1 MIKKFLAKRKTKKR
15 FERNYKIIKESG
27 LFDVDYYFENYPDV
41 KAAGIDPIK
50 HYLMYGWRE
59 GRNPNDRFDTFY
71 YLKRYDDVSQKL
83 INPLIHYIM
92 HGKKENRE
100 TLLKQQNAKFDTKRK
115 NFSWHRDVRIT
126 LNSYLT
132 LHPMHK
138 FFNINSLLI
147 HWVIP
152 DFSIGGGGHMTIF
165 RMIYFLEK
173 LGHRQ
178 VIWIQNVSMHD
189 TPKEAKETIIKHY
202 QPIGDNVDVCF
213 LPEDVEWISGDIV
226 VATEY
231 LTVFPVCAMSKFK
244 KRFYFI
250 QDYEPMFHQMG
261 EMYLIAEQTYKMG
274 LTPITA
280 GKWLERKISQYSD
293 TVYSFP
299 LCVDHN
305 IYKIFKKTKKTKK
318 TKKINIAVYSRSHT
332 PRRCVGLIIAGLK
345 QLYKEFNDFHVS
357 FFGQNDIPYEID
369 FEYTNYGILNPQ
381 ELSVLYNSCD
391 IGIVFSATNYSLIP
405 LEMMA
410 CGLPVIEI
418 DTEST
423 RAVFNEDIISF
434 VQADP
439 RSISKGI
446 LSLINHKEK
455 RQQQAE
461 CALKFVENLKWENSA
476 LKLNDAFYTELKK
489 DDFISVKIDD
499 LENSGF
505 SSEIYATV
513 VIPTLNAVRDI
524 ERLLLAILKQKTSF
538 KFDILIIDSSSD
550 DGTIEVLKDYSNKY
564 SNIHYKVI
572 QRSEFQ
578 HGKTRDF
585 AIEQSR
591 GDYVAFLTQDALPY
605 NQFWLEEL
613 IKCFAVDKKIAGV
626 FGRHIAYDTHSPFVK
641 RDIKNH
647 FEHYGKLPRLYSWDD
662 SLQYPFDRNSKEWQ
676 MKMMFYSDNNSAI
689 SKKIWKYINYPHV
702 DWGEDQVWAWTIIQ
716 LGLKK
721 YYAKKSIVYHSHSYS
736 YEQRKNISEIESNYF
751 YNSFGI
757 DTRIDNETSANNL
770 VNSLNQNDII
780 YAKEKHIDVNILRE
794 QLQLNCAYIFG
805 KFKI

>member
-1 MIKKFLAKRKTKKR
+1 MIKFFRKKYKKQ
-15 FERNYKIIKESG
+15 NKIDINLLKESD
-27 LFDVDYYFENYPDV
+27 LFDENFYLNTYPDV
-41 KAAGIDPIK
+41 KVAGIDPIE
-50 HYLMYGWRE
+50 HYLNFGWKE
-59 GRNPNDRFDTFY
+59 ERNPSARFCTKSYLNDNP
-71 YLKRYDDVSQKL
+71 DVYNAD
-83 INPLIHYIM
+83 INPLVHYIKI
-92 HGKKENRE
+92 GCAQGRKIR
-100 TLLKQQNAKFDTKRK
+100 NAKEKFT
-115 NFSWHRDVRIT
+115 WGRDNTNIA
-126 LNSYLT
+126 LNPFISLK
-132 LHPMHK
+132 PMHD
-138 FFNINSLLI
+138 FFNQNSLLI

-152 DFSIGGGGHMTIF
+152 DFIIGSGGHMTIF

-178 VIWIQNVSMHD
+178 VIWIQDSMQYNVLD
-189 TPKEAKETIIKHY
+189 EAKETIIKHY

-213 LPEDVEWISGDIV
+213 LPKDVEWIGGDIV
-226 VATEY
+226 IATDCW
-231 LTVFPVCAMSKFK
+231 TVFPVCAMSKFK

-261 EMYLIAEQTYKMG
+261 EIYLTAEQTYKMG

-280 GKWLERKISQYSD
+280 GKWLERKIGQYSD

-299 LCVDHN
+299 LCVDHDV
-305 IYKIFKKTKKTKK
+305 YKIFKTLKRL
-318 TKKINIAVYSRSHT
+318 KKINIAVYSRSYT

-446 LSLINHKEK
+446 LSLIKHKDK

-461 CALKFVENLKWENSA
+461 RALKFVENLKWENSA

-572 QRSEFQ
+572 QRTEFQ

-605 NQFWLEEL
+605 NEFWLEEL

-626 FGRHIAYDTHSPFVK
+626 FGKHIAYDTHSPFVK

-721 YYAKKSIVYHSHSYS
+721 YYAENSIVYHSHDDTTETREKISNI
-736 YEQRKNISEIESNYF
+736 EKNFF
-751 YNSFGI
+751 YDNFGI
-757 DTRIDNETSANNL
+757 NLALEQEQANHLLNHLNTNDAKYATENYLDEDILKKQLELNESYINGRMKLT
-770 VNSLNQNDII
+770 
-780 YAKEKHIDVNILRE
+780 KEI
-794 QLQLNCAYIFG
+794 
-805 KFKI
+805 